1 MIPLNVSER
10 SSTISYA
17 IRDVVEYARKLESKG
32 DKILKLNIGDPLKFD
47 FKTPEPMVDA
57 IINAA
62 RGSYNGYEDSLGNTE
77 LRRVIAERESKN
89 NGKIYL
95 EDVVVTSGVTEG
107 VNLVFGATL
116 EPGDE
121 VLVPG
126 PGYPTYTAYA
136 NFFGATPVPYRTIE
150 KDGWN
155 IDVQDLKSKITE
167 RTKCI
172 VLINPNNPTGA
183 IYPKKTL
190 KDILDIAIEHDVF
203 IISDEIY
210 DRITFDDSFVSPA
223 SMTDEVPILTFN
235 GISKIYLAPGWRV
248 GYMAFYNWDTL
259 FDIKEGIM
267 KELRARISANSIC
280 QAGAIEAYKGSEKYV
295 VEMVSKLKQ
304 RSEFA
309 YKRLNEIPGISTTKP
324 MGGLYIFPKI
334 DLDKRW
340 KDDKEFVY
348 EFLKMKKVLL
358 VHGSGFC
365 PIYGKGHFRSV
376 FLPPIETMED
386 AFSRLEDFMK
396 TKK

>member
-17 IRDVVEYARKLESKG
+17 IRDVAEYARKLESKG
-32 DKILKLNIGDPLKFD
+32 EEVLKLNIGDPLKFD
-47 FKTPEPMVDA
+47 FKTPEPMVEA
-57 IINAA
+57 IVNAVK
-62 RGSYNGYEDSLGNTE
+62 GNFNGYEDSLGNPE
-77 LRRVIAERESKN
+77 LRKIIAERESKN
-89 NGKIYL
+89 NGKIYSD
-95 EDVVVTSGVTEG
+95 DVVVTSGVTEG
-107 VNLVFGATL
+107 VQLVFGATL
-116 EPGDE
+116 EAGDE

-136 NFFGATPVPYRTIE
+136 KFFGANPVPYRTIE
-150 KDGWN
+150 EENWG
-155 IDVQDLKSKITE
+155 IDVQDIKSKITNK
-167 RTKCI
+167 TKCI

-183 IYPKKTL
+183 KYSKKNL
-190 KDILDIAIEHDVF
+190 QDILDIAIEHDLF

-210 DRITFDDSFVSPA
+210 DRISFDDSFVSPA

-248 GYMAFYNWDTL
+248 GYIAFYNWDTL

-267 KELRARISANSIC
+267 KELRARITANSIC
-280 QAGAIEAYKGSEKYV
+280 QVGAIEAYKSSEKYV
-295 VEMVSKLKQ
+295 VDMVSKLKE

-324 MGGLYIFPKI
+324 MGGLYIFPKVE
-334 DLDKRW
+334 LENKW

-348 EFLKMKKVLL
+348 EFLRMKKVLL

-365 PIYGKGHFRSV
+365 PIYGKNHFRSV
-376 FLPPIETMED
+376 FLPPIDTMEE
-386 AFSRLEDFMK
+386 AFSRLEEFMK
-396 TKK
+396 SKR

>member
-1 MIPLNVSER
+1 MNVSER

>member
-1 MIPLNVSER
+1 MTLNVSER

-32 DKILKLNIGDPLKFD
+32 DTILKLNIGDPLKFD

-62 RGSYNGYEDSLGNTE
+62 RGSFNGYEDSLGNTE

-95 EDVVVTSGVTEG
+95 EDVVITAGVTEG

-136 NFFGATPVPYRTIE
+136 NYFGAIPIPYRTIE
-150 KDGWN
+150 EENWN
-155 IDVQDLKSKITE
+155 IDVQDLKSKITD

-172 VLINPNNPTGA
+172 VIINPNNPTGA
-183 IYPKKTL
+183 TYSKKNL
-190 KDILDIAIEHDVF
+190 KEILDIAIEHDLF

-210 DRITFDDSFVSPA
+210 DRITFKDSFVSPA
-223 SMTDEVPILTFN
+223 SMTDEVPIITFN

-280 QAGAIEAYKGSEKYV
+280 QVGAIEAYKSSEKYL

-309 YKRLNEIPGISTTKP
+309 YKRLNEIPGISTAKP

-334 DLDKRW
+334 ELENRW

-365 PIYGKGHFRSV
+365 PTYGKDHFRSV
-376 FLPPIETMED
+376 FLPPVETMED

>member
-1 MIPLNVSER
+1 MNVSER

-32 DKILKLNIGDPLKFD
+32 DQILKLNIGDPLKFD
-47 FKTPEPMVDA
+47 FNTPEPMVDA

-62 RGSYNGYEDSLGNTE
+62 KTNFNGYEDSLGNPE
-77 LRRVIAERESKN
+77 LRKIIAERESKN
-89 NGKIYL
+89 NGKIYF
-95 EDVVVTSGVTEG
+95 EDVVITSGVTEG
-107 VNLVFGATL
+107 VQLVFGATL

-126 PGYPTYTAYA
+126 PGYPTYTSYA
-136 NFFGATPVPYRTIE
+136 TFFGANPITYRTIE
-150 KDGWN
+150 SENWN
-155 IDVQDLKSKITE
+155 IDVEDLKSKITNN
-167 RTKCI
+167 TKCI

-183 IYPKKTL
+183 MYKKKCL
-190 KDILDIAIEHDVF
+190 EEILDIAIDYDLF

-210 DRITFDDSFVSPA
+210 DRISFNNSFVSPA

-259 FDIKEGIM
+259 FEIKEGIM
-267 KELRARISANSIC
+267 KELRARIAANSIC
-280 QAGAIEAYKGSEKYV
+280 QVGAIEAYKSCEKYV
-295 VEMVSKLKQ
+295 VEMVSKLKE

-324 MGGLYIFPKI
+324 MGGLYIFPKVE
-334 DLDKRW
+334 LEKRW

-348 EFLKMKKVLL
+348 EFLRMKKVLL

-365 PIYGKGHFRSV
+365 PVYGKDHFRSV
-376 FLPPIETMED
+376 FLPTIEVMED
-386 AFSRLEDFMK
+386 AFTRLEEFMK
-396 TKK
+396 AK

>member
-1 MIPLNVSER
+1 VIPLNVSER

>member
-1 MIPLNVSER
+1 MNVSER

-57 IINAA
+57 IVNAA
-62 RGSYNGYEDSLGNTE
+62 RGSFNGYEDSLGNAE
-77 LRRVIAERESKN
+77 LRRVIAERESRN

-172 VLINPNNPTGA
+172 VIINPNNPTGA

-190 KDILDIAIEHDVF
+190 KDILDIALEHDVF

-210 DRITFDDSFVSPA
+210 DRIAFNDSFVSPA
-223 SMTDEVPILTFN
+223 SMTDEVPIITFN

-280 QAGAIEAYKGSEKYV
+280 QAGAIEAYKDSEKYV
-295 VEMVSKLKQ
+295 IEMVSKLKQ

-334 DLDKRW
+334 ELDNRW

-365 PIYGKGHFRSV
+365 PVYGKDHFRSV
-376 FLPPIETMED
+376 FLPPVETMEE
-386 AFSRLEDFMK
+386 AFSRLEEFMK

>member
-57 IINAA
+57 IVNAA
-62 RGSYNGYEDSLGNTE
+62 RGSFNGYEDSLGNAE
-77 LRRVIAERESKN
+77 LRRVIAERESRN

-107 VNLVFGATL
+107 VYLVFGATL

-172 VLINPNNPTGA
+172 VIINPNNPTGA

-190 KDILDIAIEHDVF
+190 KDILDIALEHDVF

-210 DRITFDDSFVSPA
+210 DRIAFNDSFVSPA
-223 SMTDEVPILTFN
+223 SMTDEVPIITFN

-280 QAGAIEAYKGSEKYV
+280 QAGAIEAYKDSEKYV
-295 VEMVSKLKQ
+295 IEMVSKLKQ

-334 DLDKRW
+334 ELDNRW

-365 PIYGKGHFRSV
+365 PVYGKDHFRSV
-376 FLPPIETMED
+376 FLPPVETMEE
-386 AFSRLEDFMK
+386 AFSRLEEFMK

>member
-1 MIPLNVSER
+1 VIPLNVSER

-32 DKILKLNIGDPLKFD
+32 DRILKLNIGDPLKFD
-47 FKTPEPMVDA
+47 FKTPEPMVNA
-57 IINAA
+57 IVNAA
-62 RGSYNGYEDSLGNTE
+62 RGSFNGYEDSLGNTE

-150 KDGWN
+150 KDGWD

>member
-1 MIPLNVSER
+1 VIPLNVSER

-17 IRDVVEYARKLESKG
+17 IRDVVEYARKLEYKG
-32 DKILKLNIGDPLKFD
+32 DNILKLNIGDPLKFD

-57 IINAA
+57 IINAT
-62 RGSYNGYEDSLGNTE
+62 RGIFNGYEDSLGNTE
-77 LRRVIAERESKN
+77 LRRIVAERESKN

-95 EDVVVTSGVTEG
+95 EDVVITSGVTEG

-136 NFFGATPVPYRTIE
+136 TFFGATPVPYRTIE
-150 KDGWN
+150 KDGWD

-172 VLINPNNPTGA
+172 VIINPNNPTGA

-190 KDILDIAIEHDVF
+190 KEVLDIAIEHDVF

-210 DRITFDDSFVSPA
+210 DRIAFDDSFVSPA
-223 SMTDEVPILTFN
+223 SMTDEVPIITFN

-280 QAGAIEAYKGSEKYV
+280 QIGAIEAYKGSEKYV
-295 VEMVSKLKQ
+295 VEMISKLKQ

-309 YKRLNEIPGISTTKP
+309 YKRLNEIPGITTTKP
-324 MGGLYIFPKI
+324 MGGLYIFPKVE
-334 DLDKRW
+334 LENRW

-365 PIYGKGHFRSV
+365 PIYGKDHFRSV
-376 FLPPIETMED
+376 FLPPIDTMED

>member
-1 MIPLNVSER
+1 VIPLNVSER

-57 IINAA
+57 IVNAA
-62 RGSYNGYEDSLGNTE
+62 RGSFNGYEDSLGNAE
-77 LRRVIAERESKN
+77 LRRVIAERESRN

-107 VNLVFGATL
+107 VYLVFGATL

-172 VLINPNNPTGA
+172 VIINPNNPTGA

-190 KDILDIAIEHDVF
+190 KDILDIALEHDVF

-210 DRITFDDSFVSPA
+210 DRIAFNDSFVSPA
-223 SMTDEVPILTFN
+223 SMTDEVPIITFN

-280 QAGAIEAYKGSEKYV
+280 QAGAIEAYKDSEKYV
-295 VEMVSKLKQ
+295 IEMVSKLKQ

-334 DLDKRW
+334 ELDNRW

-365 PIYGKGHFRSV
+365 PVYGKDHFRSV
-376 FLPPIETMED
+376 FLPPVETMEE
-386 AFSRLEDFMK
+386 AFSRLEEFMK

>member
-1 MIPLNVSER
+1 VIPLNVSER

-32 DKILKLNIGDPLKFD
+32 DQILKLNIGDPLKFD
-47 FKTPEPMVDA
+47 FNTPEPMVDA

-62 RGSYNGYEDSLGNTE
+62 KTNFNGYEDSLGNPE
-77 LRRVIAERESKN
+77 LRKIIAERESKN
-89 NGKIYL
+89 NGKIYF

-107 VNLVFGATL
+107 VQLVFGATL

-126 PGYPTYTAYA
+126 PGYPTYTSYA
-136 NFFGATPVPYRTIE
+136 TFFGANPITYRTIE
-150 KDGWN
+150 SENWS
-155 IDVQDLKSKITE
+155 IDVEDLKSKITNN
-167 RTKCI
+167 TKCI

-183 IYPKKTL
+183 MYQKKCL
-190 KDILDIAIEHDVF
+190 EEILDIAIDYDLF

-210 DRITFDDSFVSPA
+210 DRISFNNSFVSPA

-259 FDIKEGIM
+259 FEIKEGIM
-267 KELRARISANSIC
+267 KELRARIAANSIC
-280 QAGAIEAYKGSEKYV
+280 QVGAIEAYKSCEKYV
-295 VEMVSKLKQ
+295 VEMVSKLKE

-324 MGGLYIFPKI
+324 MGGLYIFPK
-334 DLDKRW
+334 LELEKRW

-348 EFLKMKKVLL
+348 EFLRMKKVLL

-365 PIYGKGHFRSV
+365 PIYGKDHFRSV
-376 FLPPIETMED
+376 FLPPIEVMED
-386 AFSRLEDFMK
+386 AFTRLEEFMK
-396 TKK
+396 AK

>member
-32 DKILKLNIGDPLKFD
+32 DQILKLNIGDPLKFD
-47 FKTPEPMVDA
+47 FNTPEPMVDA

-62 RGSYNGYEDSLGNTE
+62 KTNFNGYEDSLGNPE
-77 LRRVIAERESKN
+77 LRKIIAERESKN
-89 NGKIYL
+89 NGKIYF

-107 VNLVFGATL
+107 VQLVFGATL

-126 PGYPTYTAYA
+126 PGYPTYTSYA
-136 NFFGATPVPYRTIE
+136 TFFGANPITYRTIE
-150 KDGWN
+150 SENWS
-155 IDVQDLKSKITE
+155 IDVEDLKSKITNN
-167 RTKCI
+167 TKCI

-183 IYPKKTL
+183 MYKKKCL
-190 KDILDIAIEHDVF
+190 EEILDIAIDYDLF

-210 DRITFDDSFVSPA
+210 DRISFNNSFVSPA

-259 FDIKEGIM
+259 FEIKEGIM
-267 KELRARISANSIC
+267 KELRARIAANSIC
-280 QAGAIEAYKGSEKYV
+280 QVGAIEAYKSCEKYV
-295 VEMVSKLKQ
+295 VEMVSKLKE

-324 MGGLYIFPKI
+324 MGGLYIFPK
-334 DLDKRW
+334 LELEKRW

-348 EFLKMKKVLL
+348 EFLRMKKVLL

-365 PIYGKGHFRSV
+365 PIYGKDHFRSV
-376 FLPPIETMED
+376 FLPPIEVMED
-386 AFSRLEDFMK
+386 AFTRLEEFMK
-396 TKK
+396 AK

>member
-1 MIPLNVSER
+1 LNVSER

-32 DKILKLNIGDPLKFD
+32 DQILKLNIGDPLKFD
-47 FKTPEPMVDA
+47 FNTPEPMVDA

-62 RGSYNGYEDSLGNTE
+62 KTNFNGYEDSLGNPE
-77 LRRVIAERESKN
+77 LRKIIAERESKN
-89 NGKIYL
+89 NGKIYF
-95 EDVVVTSGVTEG
+95 EDVVITSGVTEG
-107 VNLVFGATL
+107 VQLVFGATL

-126 PGYPTYTAYA
+126 PGYPTYTSYA
-136 NFFGATPVPYRTIE
+136 TFFGANPITYRTIE
-150 KDGWN
+150 SENWN
-155 IDVQDLKSKITE
+155 IDVEDLKSKITNN
-167 RTKCI
+167 TKCI

-183 IYPKKTL
+183 MYKKKCL
-190 KDILDIAIEHDVF
+190 EEILDIAIDYDLF

-210 DRITFDDSFVSPA
+210 DRISFNNSFVSPA

-259 FDIKEGIM
+259 FEIKEGIM
-267 KELRARISANSIC
+267 KELRARIAANSIC
-280 QAGAIEAYKGSEKYV
+280 QVGAIEAYKSCEKYV
-295 VEMVSKLKQ
+295 VEMVSKLKE

-324 MGGLYIFPKI
+324 MGGLYIFPKVE
-334 DLDKRW
+334 LEKRW

-348 EFLKMKKVLL
+348 EFLRMKKVLL

-365 PIYGKGHFRSV
+365 PVYGKDHFRSV
-376 FLPPIETMED
+376 FLPTIEVMED
-386 AFSRLEDFMK
+386 AFTRLEEFMK
-396 TKK
+396 AK

>member
-1 MIPLNVSER
+1 LNVSER

>member
-1 MIPLNVSER
+1 MNVSER

-32 DKILKLNIGDPLKFD
+32 DKIIKLNIGDPLKFD

-57 IINAA
+57 IVNSA
-62 RGSYNGYEDSLGNTE
+62 RGSFNGYEDSLGNTE

-136 NFFGATPVPYRTIE
+136 NYFGATPVPYKTIE

-172 VLINPNNPTGA
+172 VIINPNNPTGA

-190 KDILDIAIEHDVF
+190 KDILDIAIEHDIF

-210 DRITFDDSFVSPA
+210 DRITFDDYFVSSA
-223 SMTDEVPILTFN
+223 SMTDEVPIITFN

-267 KELRARISANSIC
+267 RELRARISANSIC
-280 QAGAIEAYKGSEKYV
+280 QIGAIEAYKSSEKYV

-304 RSEFA
+304 RNEFA
-309 YKRLNEIPGISTTKP
+309 FKRLNEIPGVTTTKP

-334 DLDKRW
+334 ELENRW

-365 PIYGKGHFRSV
+365 PVYGKDHFRSV
-376 FLPPIETMED
+376 FLPPIDKMEE

>member
-1 MIPLNVSER
+1 MNVSER

-32 DKILKLNIGDPLKFD
+32 DRILKLNIGDPLKFD
-47 FKTPEPMVDA
+47 FKTPEPMVNA
-57 IINAA
+57 IVNAA
-62 RGSYNGYEDSLGNTE
+62 RGSFNGYEDSLGNTE

-150 KDGWN
+150 KDGWD

>member
-17 IRDVVEYARKLESKG
+17 IRDVVEYARKLELKG
-32 DKILKLNIGDPLKFD
+32 DRILKLNIGDPLKFD
-47 FKTPEPMVDA
+47 FRTPEPMVDA

-62 RGSYNGYEDSLGNTE
+62 RNNFNGYEDSLGNTE

-95 EDVVVTSGVTEG
+95 EDVVITSGVTEG

-121 VLVPG
+121 VLIPG

-136 NFFGATPVPYRTIE
+136 HFFGATPVSYRTIE
-150 KDGWN
+150 EEGWD
-155 IDVQDLKSKITE
+155 IDVKDLRSKITE

-172 VLINPNNPTGA
+172 VIINPNNPTGA
-183 IYPKKTL
+183 TYSKKNL
-190 KDILDIAIEHDVF
+190 KEILDIALEHDLF

-210 DRITFDDSFVSPA
+210 DRITFNDSFISPA
-223 SMTDEVPILTFN
+223 SMSDEVPILTFN

-248 GYMAFYNWDTL
+248 GYIAFYNWDTL
-259 FDIKEGIM
+259 SDIKEGIM
-267 KELRARISANSIC
+267 KELRARIAANSVC
-280 QAGAIEAYKGSEKYV
+280 QMGAIEAYNSSEKYV
-295 VEMVSKLKQ
+295 LEMVSKLKK

-324 MGGLYIFPKI
+324 MGSLYIFPKI
-334 DLDKRW
+334 ELENRW

-348 EFLKMKKVLL
+348 EFLRMKKVLL

-365 PIYGKGHFRSV
+365 PVYGKDHFRSV
-376 FLPPIETMED
+376 FLPPVDMMEE
-386 AFSRLEDFMK
+386 AFTRLEDFMRN
-396 TKK
+396 KK

>member
-1 MIPLNVSER
+1 MVLNVSER

-47 FKTPEPMVDA
+47 FRTPEPMVDA
-57 IINAA
+57 IANAA
-62 RGSYNGYEDSLGNTE
+62 RNNFNGYEDSLGNTE

-107 VNLVFGATL
+107 VQLVFGATL

-136 NFFGATPVPYRTIE
+136 TYFGAVPVPYRTIE
-150 KDGWN
+150 ADNWN
-155 IDVQDLKSKITE
+155 IDVQDLKSKITD

-183 IYPKKTL
+183 TYPKRNL
-190 KDILDIAIEHDVF
+190 KEILDIAIEHDIF

-210 DRITFDDSFVSPA
+210 DRITFDGSFVSPA
-223 SMTDEVPILTFN
+223 SMTDEVPIITFN

-267 KELRARISANSIC
+267 KELRARITANSIC
-280 QAGAIEAYKGSEKYV
+280 QVGAIEAYKSSEKYV
-295 VEMVSKLKQ
+295 VDMVSKLKE

-309 YKRLNEIPGISTTKP
+309 YKRLNEIPGITTTKP
-324 MGGLYIFPKI
+324 MGGLYIFPKVE
-334 DLDKRW
+334 LENRW

-348 EFLKMKKVLL
+348 DFLKMKKVLL

-365 PIYGKGHFRSV
+365 PIYGKSHFRSV
-376 FLPPIETMED
+376 FLPPVDTMDE

-396 TKK
+396 NKR

>member
-1 MIPLNVSER
+1 MISLNVSER

-32 DKILKLNIGDPLKFD
+32 DQILKLNIGDPLKFD
-47 FKTPEPMVDA
+47 FNTPEPMVDA

-62 RGSYNGYEDSLGNTE
+62 KTNFNGYEDSLGNPE
-77 LRRVIAERESKN
+77 LRKIIAERESKN
-89 NGKIYL
+89 NGKIYF
-95 EDVVVTSGVTEG
+95 EDVVITSGVTEG
-107 VNLVFGATL
+107 VQLVFGATL

-126 PGYPTYTAYA
+126 PGYPTYTSYA
-136 NFFGATPVPYRTIE
+136 TFFGANPITYRTIE
-150 KDGWN
+150 SENWN
-155 IDVQDLKSKITE
+155 IDVEDLKSKITNN
-167 RTKCI
+167 TKCI

-183 IYPKKTL
+183 MYKKKCL
-190 KDILDIAIEHDVF
+190 EEILDIAIDYDLF

-210 DRITFDDSFVSPA
+210 DRISFNNSFVSPA

-259 FDIKEGIM
+259 FEIKEGIM
-267 KELRARISANSIC
+267 KELRARIAANSIC
-280 QAGAIEAYKGSEKYV
+280 QVGAIEAYKSCEKYV
-295 VEMVSKLKQ
+295 VEMVSKLKE

-324 MGGLYIFPKI
+324 MGGLYIFPKVE
-334 DLDKRW
+334 LEKRW

-348 EFLKMKKVLL
+348 EFLRMKKVLL

-365 PIYGKGHFRSV
+365 PVYGKDHFRSV
-376 FLPPIETMED
+376 FLPTIEVMED
-386 AFSRLEDFMK
+386 AFTRLEEFMK
-396 TKK
+396 AK

>member
-1 MIPLNVSER
+1 MNVTER

-17 IRDVVEYARKLESKG
+17 IRDVAEYARKLESRG
-32 DKILKLNIGDPLKFD
+32 DEIIKMNIGDPLKFD
-47 FKTPEPMVDA
+47 FNTPEPMVDA
-57 IINAA
+57 IVNAA
-62 RGSYNGYEDSLGNTE
+62 KNNFNGYEDSLGNPE
-77 LRRVIAERESKN
+77 LRRIIAERESKN

-107 VNLVFGATL
+107 VQLVFGATL

-136 NFFGATPVPYRTIE
+136 TFFGANPIPYRTIE
-150 KDGWN
+150 EKNWD
-155 IDVQDLKSKITE
+155 IDVQDIESKITDK
-167 RTKCI
+167 TKCI

-183 IYPKKTL
+183 RYSKKNL
-190 KDILDIAIEHDVF
+190 QDILDIAIEHDIF
-203 IISDEIY
+203 LISDEIY
-210 DRITFDDSFVSPA
+210 NRISFGDQFVSPA

-280 QAGAIEAYKGSEKYV
+280 QVGAIEAYKSCDKYV
-295 VEMVSKLKQ
+295 LEMVSKLKE

-309 YKRLNEIPGISTTKP
+309 YKRLNEIQGISTTKP
-324 MGGLYIFPKI
+324 MGGLYIFPKVEI
-334 DLDKRW
+334 GKRW

-365 PIYGKGHFRSV
+365 PIYGKDHFRSV
-376 FLPPIETMED
+376 FLPPVDIMEE

-396 TKK
+396 AR

>member
-32 DKILKLNIGDPLKFD
+32 DQILKLNIGDPLKFD
-47 FKTPEPMVDA
+47 FNTPEPMVDA

-62 RGSYNGYEDSLGNTE
+62 KTNFNGYEDSLGNPE
-77 LRRVIAERESKN
+77 LRKIIAERESKN
-89 NGKIYL
+89 NGKIYF

-107 VNLVFGATL
+107 VQLVFGATL

-126 PGYPTYTAYA
+126 PGYPTYTSYA
-136 NFFGATPVPYRTIE
+136 TFFGANPITYRTIE
-150 KDGWN
+150 SENWS
-155 IDVQDLKSKITE
+155 IDVEDLKSKITNN
-167 RTKCI
+167 TKCI

-183 IYPKKTL
+183 MYQKKCL
-190 KDILDIAIEHDVF
+190 EEILDIAIDYDLF

-210 DRITFDDSFVSPA
+210 DRISFNNSFVSPA

-259 FDIKEGIM
+259 FEIKEGIM
-267 KELRARISANSIC
+267 KELRARIAANSIC
-280 QAGAIEAYKGSEKYV
+280 QVGAIEAYKSCEKYV
-295 VEMVSKLKQ
+295 VEMVSKLKE

-324 MGGLYIFPKI
+324 MGGLYIFPK
-334 DLDKRW
+334 LELEKRW

-348 EFLKMKKVLL
+348 EFLRMKKVLL

-365 PIYGKGHFRSV
+365 PIYGKDHFRSV
-376 FLPPIETMED
+376 FLPPIEVMED
-386 AFSRLEDFMK
+386 AFTRLEEFMK
-396 TKK
+396 AK

>member
-1 MIPLNVSER
+1 MNVSER

-57 IINAA
+57 IVNAA
-62 RGSYNGYEDSLGNTE
+62 RGSFNGYEDSLGNAE
-77 LRRVIAERESKN
+77 LRRVIAERESRN

-107 VNLVFGATL
+107 VYLVFGATL

-172 VLINPNNPTGA
+172 VIINPNNPTGA

-190 KDILDIAIEHDVF
+190 KDILDIALEHDVF

-210 DRITFDDSFVSPA
+210 DRIAFNDSFVSPA
-223 SMTDEVPILTFN
+223 SMTDEVPIITFN

-280 QAGAIEAYKGSEKYV
+280 QAGAIEAYKDSEKYV
-295 VEMVSKLKQ
+295 IEMVSKLKQ

-334 DLDKRW
+334 ELDNRW

-365 PIYGKGHFRSV
+365 PVYGKDHFRSV
-376 FLPPIETMED
+376 FLPPVETMEE
-386 AFSRLEDFMK
+386 AFSRLEEFMK